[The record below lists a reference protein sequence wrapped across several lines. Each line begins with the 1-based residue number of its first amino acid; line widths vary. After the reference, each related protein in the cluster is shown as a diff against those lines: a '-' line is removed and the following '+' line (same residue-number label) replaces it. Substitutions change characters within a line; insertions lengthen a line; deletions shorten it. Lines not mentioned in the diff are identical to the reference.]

1 MAVMA
6 VTPENVEKV
15 RALARHRAGMY
26 GLDRDDAESEMLYLL
41 ALGKL
46 HSDAVRSQVR
56 FRLIDLAR
64 RRNGRYVRRDL
75 LTAPITVEQ
84 AADFARRT
92 RKPLID
98 LCMRRE
104 KEAGLG
110 GLLLEFGVAAGGSI
124 RQIGALAGIK
134 MSPDGRVVVLSWIS
148 RTGVGQDGTRWDY
161 ASNADPLE
169 EMTPTVQVSDF
180 SGLMNGLPVFTPS
193 TVPLQSAGEPV
204 TGQRTGS
211 LAART

>member
-84 AADFARRT
+84 AADFVPERRT
-92 RKPLID
+92 DEIGAVDCRVVVAEAVRRLPQRQRDALALYVATGSLRETGEALGVTESRASQLIGPA
-98 LCMRRE
+98 RS
-104 KEAGLG
+104 K
-110 GLLLEFGVAAGGSI
+110 I
-124 RQIGALAGIK
+124 RAALAG
-134 MSPDGRVVVLSWIS
+134 
-148 RTGVGQDGTRWDY
+148 
-161 ASNADPLE
+161 
-169 EMTPTVQVSDF
+169 
-180 SGLMNGLPVFTPS
+180 
-193 TVPLQSAGEPV
+193 
-204 TGQRTGS
+204 
-211 LAART
+211 